1 MLPEKAQ
8 AEKDKV
14 RKRAGFGL
22 DCAPRDAVYLHK
34 TEGKG
39 ESILRAF
46 SALHPSVLLT
56 YFLSVL
62 LLTMFAENPV
72 LRVCALLGGAL
83 CAALSSAPR
92 GGKRNSIRTT
102 LPFLLLVA
110 VFNPLF
116 VHEGVTVLFWLGDT
130 PFTLEALLYGVCL
143 SLTLAAVIL
152 WCGAYNRAV
161 SSDKLLFLF
170 GKAAPRLTMT
180 LCMALRFLPEL
191 LRQLRAAD
199 RAQTAL
205 GMQTAADRKGRI
217 RGKLRVLSSVLSI
230 SLENA
235 METAASMQARGHA
248 LPGRTHFALYRFTL
262 RDGVL
267 LAAVLLLTAAVLAGF
282 ISGEAAYSFYPRI
295 TAPPVTPA
303 AVCTY
308 IAFLA
313 LTILPALLEAVERG
327 KWKFCVSKI

>member
-1 MLPEKAQ
+1 M
-8 AEKDKV
+8 
-14 RKRAGFGL
+14 
-22 DCAPRDAVYLHK
+22 
-34 TEGKG
+34 KG

-46 SALHPSVLLT
+46 SALHPSVLLV

-72 LRVCALLGGAL
+72 LRGIALLGGVL
-83 CAALSSAPR
+83 CAVLSAPT
-92 GGKRNSIRTT
+92 GGKRKMLRTT
-102 LPFLLLVA
+102 LPFLLIVA
-110 VFNPLF
+110 LFNPLF

-130 PFTLEALLYGVCL
+130 PFTLEALLYGVSL
-143 SLTLAAVIL
+143 ALTLAAVIL
-152 WCGAYNRAV
+152 WCGVYNRAV

-180 LCMALRFLPEL
+180 LCMALRFLPQM

-205 GMQTAADRKGRI
+205 GMQMPADRKGQI
-217 RGKLRVLSSVLSI
+217 RSKLRVLSSVLSI

-235 METAASMQARGHA
+235 METAASMQARGHS
-248 LPGRTHFALYRFTL
+248 LPGRTHFALYRFAL

-267 LAAVLLLTAAVLAGF
+267 LTTVLLLTAVVLAGF
-282 ISGEAAYSFYPRI
+282 ISGEAAYAFYPRL
-295 TAPPVTPA
+295 TALPAAPA

-308 IAFLA
+308 VAFFA
-313 LTILPALLEAVERG
+313 LSLLPALLEVVERG
-327 KWKFCVSKI
+327 KWKFFVSKI

>member
-1 MLPEKAQ
+1 M
-8 AEKDKV
+8 
-14 RKRAGFGL
+14 
-22 DCAPRDAVYLHK
+22 
-34 TEGKG
+34 
-39 ESILRAF
+39 RAF
-46 SALHPSVLLT
+46 SALHPSVLLV

-62 LLTMFAENPV
+62 LLTMFAANPV

-83 CAALSSAPR
+83 CAALSAPG
-92 GGKRNSIRTT
+92 GGKRKTVRMT

-110 VFNPLF
+110 VCNPLF

-130 PFTLEALLYGVCL
+130 PFTLEALLYGVSL
-143 SLTLAAVIL
+143 ALTLAAVIL

-161 SSDKLLFLF
+161 PSDKLLFLF

-180 LCMALRFLPEL
+180 LCMALRFLPQL

-205 GMQTAADRKGRI
+205 GMQIPADRKGQI
-217 RGKLRVLSSVLSI
+217 RGKLRVLSCVLSV

-262 RDGVL
+262 RDGIL
-267 LAAVLLLTAAVLAGF
+267 LTTVLLLTAVVLAGF
-282 ISGEAAYSFYPRI
+282 ISGEVAYSFYPRV

-303 AVCTY
+303 AVCAY
-308 IAFLA
+308 AAFLA
-313 LTILPALLEAVERG
+313 LSLLPALLEAVERG
-327 KWKFCVSKI
+327 KWKFCVSKM